1 MKILVC
7 DVCDFE
13 QEKLN
18 EIKKNC
24 EDELILTN
32 EPLSLSLLDQQDS
45 IDGISIVKFPEPTIL
60 LPFMVLIFV
69 PETNLSCFLPI
80 EVFTVLICSSTYVL
94 DANPDVAFVIS
105 VEVATEIFPE
115 PSKEVPLI
123 FLMLVPETNLSC
135 FLPME
140 VFTSLIFPST
150 YVVDANPE
158 TALLT

>member
-45 IDGISIVKFPEPTIL
+45 IDGISILGYSYVNESIL
-60 LPFMVLIFV
+60 DKMSEKQIRYL
-69 PETNLSCFLPI
+69 
-80 EVFTVLICSSTYVL
+80 
-94 DANPDVAFVIS
+94 
-105 VEVATEIFPE
+105 
-115 PSKEVPLI
+115 
-123 FLMLVPETNLSC
+123 
-135 FLPME
+135 
-140 VFTSLIFPST
+140 
-150 YVVDANPE
+150 
-158 TALLT
+158 